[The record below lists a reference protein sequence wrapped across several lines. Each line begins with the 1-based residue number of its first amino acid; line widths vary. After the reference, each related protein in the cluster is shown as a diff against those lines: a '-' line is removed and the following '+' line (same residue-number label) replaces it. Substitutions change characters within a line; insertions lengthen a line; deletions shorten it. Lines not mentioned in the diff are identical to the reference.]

1 MGLRFHFCPK
11 CGDVGT
17 APLRAHYTRYSFAIG
32 FLDFRF
38 ERPLPVRAAVARP
51 DKDMADCC
59 LRSNKAAPIQ
69 YSCRATSDKSGS
81 ASPVTLFILAPLSYD
96 HFLFLRETLEQNSC
110 ALRRAM
116 RHVIICFYDKAWLR
130 L

>member
-1 MGLRFHFCPK
+1 MGLRFHFCPE

-17 APLRAHYTRYSFAIG
+17 APDRAHYTRYSFAIG

-69 YSCRATSDKSGS
+69 YSCRFSDKSRN
-81 ASPVTLFILAPLSYD
+81 ASLVTLILAQSYEINLSS
-96 HFLFLRETLEQNSC
+96 FVPFT
-110 ALRRAM
+110 
-116 RHVIICFYDKAWLR
+116 
-130 L
+130 